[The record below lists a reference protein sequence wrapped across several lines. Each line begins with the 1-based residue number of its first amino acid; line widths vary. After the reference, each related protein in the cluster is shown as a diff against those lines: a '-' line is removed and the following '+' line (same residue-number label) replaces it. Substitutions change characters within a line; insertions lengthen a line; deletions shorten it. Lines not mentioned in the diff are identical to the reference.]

1 MDNGNAQMDISSHF
15 SIFAKWTFHE
25 VARLV
30 DFTILNSIGVI
41 NMQNIVAVFI
51 NVIHTSRERMIMI
64 KYWDEITC
72 HSWTDKELIK
82 KFRKMIRCLKK
93 TPEEFSIRM
102 SVTLMEMEG
111 DENDL

>member
-1 MDNGNAQMDISSHF
+1 
-15 SIFAKWTFHE
+15 
-25 VARLV
+25 
-30 DFTILNSIGVI
+30 
-41 NMQNIVAVFI
+41 
-51 NVIHTSRERMIMI
+51 MI